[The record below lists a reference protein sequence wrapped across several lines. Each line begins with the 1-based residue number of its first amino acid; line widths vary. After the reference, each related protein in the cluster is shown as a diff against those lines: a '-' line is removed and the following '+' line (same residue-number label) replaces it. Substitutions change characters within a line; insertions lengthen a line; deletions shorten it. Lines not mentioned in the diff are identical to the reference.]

1 MLEDLTAIHVVAAYL
16 RGRVDRLRREGPAPS
31 LEWVAVII
39 AALAIVTAVVA
50 IIRSKAT
57 AGASKISIPERSHAA
72 AASTRYR

>member
-1 MLEDLTAIHVVAAYL
+1 MLEDLTAIHVLAAYL
-16 RGRVDRLRREGPAPS
+16 RGRVDRLRREETGALS

-57 AGASKISIPERSHAA
+57 AGANKISIP
-72 AASTRYR
+72 

>member
-1 MLEDLTAIHVVAAYL
+1 MPEDLTALQVLAAYL
-16 RGRVDRLRREGPAPS
+16 RGRVEYLRREETGALS

-57 AGASKISIPERSHAA
+57 AGANRISIP
-72 AASTRYR
+72 

>member
-1 MLEDLTAIHVVAAYL
+1 MLEDLTAIHVLAAYL
-16 RGRVDRLRREGPAPS
+16 RSRVDRLRREETGALS

-57 AGASKISIPERSHAA
+57 AGANKISIP
-72 AASTRYR
+72 

>member
-1 MLEDLTAIHVVAAYL
+1 MLEDLTAIHVLAAYL
-16 RGRVDRLRREGPAPS
+16 RGCVDRLRREQTGALS

-57 AGASKISIPERSHAA
+57 AGANKISIP
-72 AASTRYR
+72 

>member
-1 MLEDLTAIHVVAAYL
+1 MLEDLTALQVLTAYL
-16 RGRVDRLRREGPAPS
+16 RGCVDHLRREETGALS

-57 AGASKISIPERSHAA
+57 AGANRISIP
-72 AASTRYR
+72 

>member
-1 MLEDLTAIHVVAAYL
+1 MLEDLTAIHVLAAYL
-16 RGRVDRLRREGPAPS
+16 GGRVDRLRREETGALS

-57 AGASKISIPERSHAA
+57 AGANKISIP
-72 AASTRYR
+72 

>member
-1 MLEDLTAIHVVAAYL
+1 MLEDLTAIHVLAAYL
-16 RGRVDRLRREGPAPS
+16 RGRVDRLRREQTGALS

-57 AGASKISIPERSHAA
+57 AGANKISIP
-72 AASTRYR
+72 

>member
-1 MLEDLTAIHVVAAYL
+1 MLEELTAIHVLAAYL
-16 RGRVDRLRREGPAPS
+16 RGRVDRLRREETGALS

-57 AGASKISIPERSHAA
+57 AGANRISIP
-72 AASTRYR
+72 

>member
-1 MLEDLTAIHVVAAYL
+1 MLEDLTAIHVLAAYL
-16 RGRVDRLRREGPAPS
+16 RARFVQVRQEETGALS

-57 AGASKISIPERSHAA
+57 AGANKISIP
-72 AASTRYR
+72 

>member
-1 MLEDLTAIHVVAAYL
+1 MLEDLIPLQVLTAYL
-16 RGRVDRLRREGPAPS
+16 RGRVDHLRREETGALS

-57 AGASKISIPERSHAA
+57 AGANKISIP
-72 AASTRYR
+72 

>member
-1 MLEDLTAIHVVAAYL
+1 MPEDLTALQVLAAYP
-16 RGRVDRLRREGPAPS
+16 RGRVEYLRREETGALS

-57 AGASKISIPERSHAA
+57 AGANRISIP
-72 AASTRYR
+72 